1 VPTVFVDP
9 GLPDAELAQWMHEQL
24 HYSAAEYLVVD
35 YVGHPIE
42 KIHALERTLSIP
54 VLDLGKVVTD
64 MLRHVTT

>member
-1 VPTVFVDP
+1 
-9 GLPDAELAQWMHEQL
+9 MREQL